1 MRIIFLGAPGSGKG
15 TQATLL
21 RDRLNLVHI
30 STGELLRAAR
40 DAGTPLGLAAKAVMD
55 RGELVSDDIML
66 GIIEERLSQPDVQ
79 AGIIFDG
86 FPRTLVQADALEKL
100 LEKLK
105 MPLQAAILLDVAE
118 PVLLER
124 LAARAQKEGRA
135 DDTPETIKHRL
146 NVYHEKTEPVVGF
159 YEKRGLVS
167 KVAGVGGMEEIYARI
182 TKALGR

>member
-21 RDRLNLVHI
+21 RDRLKLVHI

-124 LAARAQKEGRA
+124 LAARAKKEGRT

-167 KVAGVGGMEEIYARI
+167 KVEGVGGMEEIYARI
-182 TKALGR
+182 TKALGH